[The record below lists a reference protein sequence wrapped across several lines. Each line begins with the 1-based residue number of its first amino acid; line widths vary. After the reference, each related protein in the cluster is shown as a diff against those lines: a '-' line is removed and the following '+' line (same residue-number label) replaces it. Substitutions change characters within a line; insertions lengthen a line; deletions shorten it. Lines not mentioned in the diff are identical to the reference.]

1 MRSIKQQIM
10 ITPLFMGG
18 IGMQEVQ
25 RATIAQLENPLPVQD
40 ALSFK

>member
-1 MRSIKQQIM
+1 
-10 ITPLFMGG
+10 MGG

-40 ALSFK
+40 ALFFK